1 MLPSTAWFCVCI
13 KRHGRSLK
21 SSAIL
26 CIYDILRLERTVF
39 KSLVKKKKY
48 IYMQIFLQN
57 AILYRIVYH
66 PVA

>member
-39 KSLVKKKKY
+39 KSLVKKKVY
-48 IYMQIFLQN
+48 IYICRFFYKTQFFTVSYI
-57 AILYRIVYH
+57 IR
-66 PVA
+66 